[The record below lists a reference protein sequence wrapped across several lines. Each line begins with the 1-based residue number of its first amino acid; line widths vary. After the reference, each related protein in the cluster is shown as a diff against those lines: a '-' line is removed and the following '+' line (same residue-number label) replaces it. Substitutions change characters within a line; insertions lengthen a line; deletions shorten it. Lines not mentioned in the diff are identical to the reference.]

1 MQRCIDFS
9 IKSAKS
15 QQAIEFGQYDTIPRR
30 TAEIARD
37 NLIGKMAEAA
47 VSQMLREDF
56 GVHYA
61 VNYEIYP
68 KGEWDD
74 FDMQINGWNVDIK
87 STRSGQWL
95 LFDVDKLRMRQN
107 QKYNNLPDMIFMCR
121 TPWDRI
127 ADKPV
132 GTVDLIGA
140 VSLGFLLSDS
150 PDVKRLKKGDYIP
163 NTNTK
168 LQAEN
173 YGVHFSNINSNWTAI
188 ITFML
193 KTFPPKNFG
202 YNV

>member
-15 QQAIEFGQYDTIPRR
+15 QQAVEFGQYDTIPRR
-30 TAEIARD
+30 IAEIARD

-107 QKYNNLPDMIFMCR
+107 QEHNNLPDMIFMCR

-150 PDVKRLKKGDYIP
+150 QDVKRLKKGDYIP

-173 YGVHFSNINSNWTAI
+173 YGVHFSNINPNWTAI